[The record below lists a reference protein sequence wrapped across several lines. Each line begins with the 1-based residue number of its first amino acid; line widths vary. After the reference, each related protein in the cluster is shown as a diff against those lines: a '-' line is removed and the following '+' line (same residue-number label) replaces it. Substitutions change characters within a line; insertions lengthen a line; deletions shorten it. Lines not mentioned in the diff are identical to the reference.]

1 MPHSFLDSLLAA
13 IPGRWEKVIVTLL
26 LIAVALLLSHMW
38 ARYLARGEISSE
50 KRRMHL
56 VWARNV
62 IWFVVV
68 LVIVS
73 VWASTIAGFALSLAA
88 VAGAMLI
95 VSKELIMCV
104 QGYLYATLVQPFKV
118 GDIVEFN
125 QLRGRV
131 IDIDMFAT
139 TLAELDASGRLT
151 GKVAEFPNGL
161 LLTTPLKNISPTG
174 DFALHFIRIPMPEK
188 WPHGLDLDAL
198 EQAAMAAAE
207 RATSPWQEEA
217 STHFRK
223 LSQESFIPFPSGRSK
238 VSWDFSDPKHL
249 VLVVRVACPSRERT
263 QVEQQ
268 VFKDTWK
275 ALDVANQMPAESK
288 KPAV

>member
-13 IPGRWEKVIVTLL
+13 IPGRWEKVIITLL
-26 LIAVALLLSHMW
+26 LIAGALLLSHMW
-38 ARYLARGEISSE
+38 ARYLARGQISSE

-118 GDIVEFN
+118 GDVVEFKA
-125 QLRGRV
+125 LRGRV

-139 TLAELDASGRLT
+139 TLAELDASGRLN

-174 DFALHFIRIPMPEK
+174 DFALHFIRIPMPERLQ
-188 WPHGLDLDAL
+188 HEVDLDRL
-198 EQAAMAAAE
+198 EEAAMLAAE
-207 RATSPWQEEA
+207 HATSPWQEDA
-217 STHFRK
+217 SAHFRK
-223 LSQESFIPFPSGRSK
+223 LSEESFIPFPSGRSK

-249 VLVVRVACPSRERT
+249 VLVVRVACPTKERSRI
-263 QVEQQ
+263 EQT

-275 ALDVANQMPAESK
+275 ALDATRAYGAS
-288 KPAV
+288 AR